1 LRADH
6 QADDGRPQ
14 VDNCC
19 GVLPY
24 AFGYHWDGPLG
35 CTGYPFGTR
44 YLLDISQNLVLTGLG
59 KIISPSKFNFFQS
72 KILNRL
78 KMFCAELITYKVANL
93 CSVFS
98 IYLYLLF
105 LVHVIS
111 ADSHLI
117 YVEVFVELLSRCIDN
132 SA

>member
-1 LRADH
+1 
-6 QADDGRPQ
+6 
-14 VDNCC
+14 
-19 GVLPY
+19 
-24 AFGYHWDGPLG
+24 
-35 CTGYPFGTR
+35 
-44 YLLDISQNLVLTGLG
+44 
-59 KIISPSKFNFFQS
+59 
-72 KILNRL
+72 
-78 KMFCAELITYKVANL
+78 MFCAELITYKVANL